1 MIACFNR
8 SSHGMPDAEK
18 KSLSCT
24 PTTIIA
30 SASPLIISR
39 RRAHEQRALH
49 ILIFGFAM
57 VSTDNRVF
65 ISFLAFGL
73 LNNILYVVILTAAID
88 IVGYSVPKATVLL
101 ADIMP
106 SLAIKLL
113 APFFIHAVPYKTRI
127 FILVIL
133 SLFGMLCV
141 GLSPKTSLHMKLGG
155 IMMASLSSGLGEV
168 SFLQLTHFYGE
179 KQAIGGFSMGTG
191 GAGIMGS
198 FCFLAM
204 TNILRMSSQSALL
217 MFAAVP
223 LGLPIMFFLVLPD
236 NTTVARYH
244 PFPEETNLAID
255 MDADFY
261 PDSWVSHDIRRKWDM
276 LILHVEESFRLL
288 RPLIK
293 PYMIPLCSVYIAEY
307 VINQGISPTLLFSL
321 NDLPRWLFR
330 SYRDIYVAYGFVYQ
344 FGVFLSRSSVTFG
357 FHFPKLY
364 LLSLL
369 QFFNVIIV
377 LHQSLYDLPFT
388 NIYPLMILILYE
400 GLLGGLL
407 YVNTFMSVSQNV
419 RPEDREFSMAC
430 VGISDSFGI
439 MIAGVLSIWLEMSLC
454 TDQVRRGRDWC
465 DVGA

>member
-65 ISFLAFGL
+65 ISFLVFGL

-155 IMMASLSSGLGEV
+155 IMMASRSSGLGEV
-168 SFLQLTHFYGE
+168 CFLQLNHFYGE
-179 KQAIGGFSMGTG
+179 
-191 GAGIMGS
+191 
-198 FCFLAM
+198 
-204 TNILRMSSQSALL
+204 
-217 MFAAVP
+217 
-223 LGLPIMFFLVLPD
+223 
-236 NTTVARYH
+236 
-244 PFPEETNLAID
+244 
-255 MDADFY
+255 
-261 PDSWVSHDIRRKWDM
+261 
-276 LILHVEESFRLL
+276 
-288 RPLIK
+288 
-293 PYMIPLCSVYIAEY
+293 
-307 VINQGISPTLLFSL
+307 
-321 NDLPRWLFR
+321 
-330 SYRDIYVAYGFVYQ
+330 
-344 FGVFLSRSSVTFG
+344 
-357 FHFPKLY
+357 
-364 LLSLL
+364 
-369 QFFNVIIV
+369 
-377 LHQSLYDLPFT
+377 
-388 NIYPLMILILYE
+388 
-400 GLLGGLL
+400 
-407 YVNTFMSVSQNV
+407 
-419 RPEDREFSMAC
+419 
-430 VGISDSFGI
+430 
-439 MIAGVLSIWLEMSLC
+439 
-454 TDQVRRGRDWC
+454 
-465 DVGA
+465 